1 VPRKN
6 IPKKKR
12 EPKNAHWLTFRGEKK
27 ALETWCRE
35 LSLPASTVRSRLA
48 KGWTVDDALGTPP
61 ETKFRSTH
69 QATQAPDPPPLKPYK
84 GGARVRCTYKGQPFE
99 RHFGPWGSTKSKD
112 EYARF
117 CNDWRTRGPLAAMGL
132 AVVMI
137 GELVANYTEWAATE
151 YRKRGRE
158 SSEMHCQ
165 RSALRVL
172 VERFGGEDVSDFTPD
187 KLREYQRACVEKKWA
202 ADTVKGY
209 TNRVLQCFRFAVER
223 GHYPGEMLDRLRAV
237 RNVRR
242 GESMGKRS
250 KKRVPVPLE
259 HVEAVMP
266 HLDKRDAVRAML
278 ETMIRAQLFVGCR
291 PIEICVMRPV
301 DLDRTKSEWM
311 YTVPAAWHKLDH
323 FGRDQI
329 YWIGP
334 RAQALLL
341 PYLEGRG
348 PEEPLFH
355 LPTKTTAVKRVWYE
369 RKIGEACVKA
379 GVPEWNPH
387 RLRHTRATAVADA
400 SGTEDGSRVIGDSEE
415 VARRH
420 YIADENAKRR
430 IARDSG

>member
-1 VPRKN
+1 MPNYGRP
-6 IPKKKR
+6 I
-12 EPKNAHWLTFRGEKK
+12 AFRGKSQSFESW
-27 ALETWCRE
+27 ARE
-35 LSLPASTVRSRLA
+35 LGIPGSTLRSRLK
-48 KGWTVDDALGTPP
+48 KGWSVEEAFTTPS
-61 ETKFRSTH
+61 EAKFRSSPEAKTV
-69 QATQAPDPPPLKPYK
+69 PDPPPLKPYK
-84 GGARVRCTYKGQPFE
+84 GGARVRCTYRGQPFE
-99 RHFGPWGSTKSKD
+99 RHFGPWGSARSKD

-132 AVVMI
+132 AVVLI
-137 GELVANYTEWAATE
+137 GELVASYTEWAATE

-165 RSALRVL
+165 RSALRPL
-172 VERFGGEDVSDFTPD
+172 VAKFGGEDVADFTPE
-187 KLREYQRACVEKKWA
+187 KLREYQRACVA
-202 ADTVKGY
+202 KGWVAKTIRDY

-223 GHYPGEMLDRLRAV
+223 GHYPGEMMERLRAV

-250 KKRVPVPLE
+250 VKRVPVPLE

-266 HLDKRDAVRAML
+266 HLDRRDAVRSML
-278 ETMIRAQLFVGCR
+278 ETMIRVQLFVGCR

-301 DLDRTKSEWM
+301 DLDRTKAEWM

-341 PYLEGRG
+341 PYLEGLA
-348 PEEPLFH
+348 PESPLFH

-379 GVPEWNPH
+379 KIPEWNPH
-387 RLRHTRATAVADA
+387 RLRHTRATQVSDA
-400 SGTEDGSRVIGDSEE
+400 SGAEDGSRVIGDSEE

-420 YIADENAKRR
+420 YIADEQAKRR

>member
-1 VPRKN
+1 VPNYGRQ
-6 IPKKKR
+6 I
-12 EPKNAHWLTFRGEKK
+12 TFRGKSQSFESW
-27 ALETWCRE
+27 ARE
-35 LSLPASTVRSRLA
+35 LGIPGSTLRSRLK
-48 KGWTVDDALGTPP
+48 KGWSVEEAFATPP
-61 ETKFRSTH
+61 EAKFRSTH
-69 QATQAPDPPPLKPYK
+69 QAAPAPDPPPLKPYK

-99 RHFGPWGSTKSKD
+99 RHFGPWGSAKSKD

-132 AVVMI
+132 AVTLVE
-137 GELVANYTEWAATE
+137 ELVAQYTEWAATE
-151 YRKRGRE
+151 YRKRGKP

-165 RSALRVL
+165 RSALRPL
-172 VERFGGEDVSDFTPD
+172 LELFGSEDITEFTPD
-187 KLREYQRACVEKKWA
+187 KLREYQRACVAKVWVAKTIR
-202 ADTVKGY
+202 DY
-209 TNRVLQCFRFAVER
+209 TNRVLQCFRFAVEK
-223 GHYPGEMLDRLRAV
+223 GHYPGEMLERLRAV

-250 KKRVPVPLE
+250 KKRVPVPLD

-266 HLDKRDAVRAML
+266 HLDRRDAVRAMM
-278 ETMIRAQLFVGCR
+278 ETMIRVQLFVGCR

-301 DLDRTKSEWM
+301 DIDRSKAEWM

-323 FGRDQI
+323 FGRDQV

-341 PYLEGRG
+341 PYLEGIG

-369 RKIGEACVKA
+369 RKIGEACKKA

-387 RLRHTRATAVADA
+387 RLRHTRATEVADA
-400 SGTEDGSRVIGDSEE
+400 SGAEDGSRVIGDSEE

-420 YIADENAKRR
+420 YIADEQAKRR